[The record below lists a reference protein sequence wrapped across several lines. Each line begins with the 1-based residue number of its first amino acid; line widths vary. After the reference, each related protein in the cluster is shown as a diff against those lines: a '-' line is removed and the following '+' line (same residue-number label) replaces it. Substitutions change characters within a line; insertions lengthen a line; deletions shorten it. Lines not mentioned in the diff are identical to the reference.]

1 MRLKNQ
7 NLEQFMAQNYKSGQL
22 FLLVDGAQIDYEHVT
37 DIEYTYGSCSYLFKG
52 TYEEEAYQ
60 YGPILFD
67 LSELNHDQF
76 ENQLM
81 LMQSK
86 DSMII
91 IKSTLDIKQLKNKL
105 LEKLYIE
112 LEDGG
117 IGVLRYYDP
126 RVINRLSLILNNEQK
141 HQLLDGF
148 ESIYFVL
155 NQTSYEIK
163 NND

>member
-7 NLEQFMAQNYKSGQL
+7 NLDQFMAQNYKSGQL

-37 DIEYTYGSCSYLFKG
+37 DIEYTYGSCIYLFKG
-52 TYEEEAYQ
+52 TYEEGAYQ

-67 LSELNHDQF
+67 LNELNHDQL
-76 ENQLM
+76 ENQICLM
-81 LMQSK
+81 KSK
-86 DSMII
+86 DSMIV
-91 IKSTLDIKQLKNKL
+91 IKSTLDTKKLKNKL

-126 RVINRLSLILNNEQK
+126 RVINRLSLILNDEQK

-148 ESIYFVL
+148 ESVCFVL
-155 NQTSYEIK
+155 NQASYEIK

>member
-1 MRLKNQ
+1 MLPQLKIFQ
-7 NLEQFMAQNYKSGQL
+7 Q
-22 FLLVDGAQIDYEHVT
+22 
-37 DIEYTYGSCSYLFKG
+37 
-52 TYEEEAYQ
+52 
-60 YGPILFD
+60 
-67 LSELNHDQF
+67 DQF